1 MNALRN
7 ALFPA
12 VLLLALPGCDNLLF
26 AEVEQPEV
34 CKTLPD
40 QLFDGSTYSQT
51 LSVDIGEDL
60 PGFDVSS
67 PEGLDSVFR
76 LTRVDFIA
84 KTGITDFDFVD
95 SAKITV
101 LPPEGTD
108 LPEVQVI
115 DFQREG
121 ATTGTVSMTGTND
134 VDLYA
139 YLTQGRVFVN
149 AALVGRLPDD
159 EWSMD
164 MKICLYAKVTA
175 DYLKLGTQATAP

>member
-7 ALFPA
+7 ALLPA
-12 VLLLALPGCDNLLF
+12 ALLFALPGCDNLLF

-40 QLFDGSTYSQT
+40 RLFDGSTYSQT
-51 LSVDIGEDL
+51 LAVNIGEDL

-67 PEGLDSVFR
+67 PDGLDSVFR
-76 LTRVDFIA
+76 LTRVDFRA

-95 SAKITV
+95 SARITV

-108 LPEVQVI
+108 LPPVEVI
-115 DFQREG
+115 HFQRDG
-121 ATTGTVSMTGTND
+121 ADTTDTLSMRGAND

-139 YLTQGRVFVN
+139 YLTQGQVFVN
-149 AALVGRLPDD
+149 SELVGRLPAS

-175 DYLKLGTQATAP
+175 DYLKLGTAATK